1 MKLSLFCYMISLSIQ
16 KRRKLQAF
24 WLANKSAYQKK
35 GMVNKMSETYVEC
48 LVARRSSTV
57 KSFLKILLIML
68 TACFLLIGL
77 VFIPGILVAIATGIG
92 AYFMNLNANVEFEY
106 LYLDKEISVDKVM
119 AKSRRKKQATYSVDQ
134 MEILA
139 PLNSHRL
146 DSYNNRNLKTIDYS
160 SGVASQPEKRYMMV
174 CNGDTKVIL
183 EPNEAML
190 KAIRNVAPRK
200 VFTD

>member
-1 MKLSLFCYMISLSIQ
+1 
-16 KRRKLQAF
+16 
-24 WLANKSAYQKK
+24 
-35 GMVNKMSETYVEC
+35 MSETYVEC
-48 LVARRSSTV
+48 LVAQKTSTA

-68 TACFLLIGL
+68 TVCFLILGLAGLAIGL
-77 VFIPGILVAIATGIG
+77 LVAVATGIG
-92 AYFMNLNANVEFEY
+92 AYFAYMNADIEYEY

-119 AKSRRKKQATYSVDQ
+119 AKSKRKKVGTFLVDQ
-134 MEILA
+134 MEIFA

-146 DSYNNRNLKTIDYS
+146 DSFKNRNLKTLDYS
-160 SGVASQPEKRYMMV
+160 SGVANQPEKRYMMI

-183 EPNEAML
+183 EPNEAMI

>member
-1 MKLSLFCYMISLSIQ
+1 
-16 KRRKLQAF
+16 
-24 WLANKSAYQKK
+24 
-35 GMVNKMSETYVEC
+35 MSETYVEC
-48 LVARRSSTV
+48 LVAKKTSTA

-68 TACFLLIGL
+68 TVCFLILGLAGLAIGL
-77 VFIPGILVAIATGIG
+77 LVAVATGIG
-92 AYFMNLNANVEFEY
+92 AYFAYMNADIEYEY

-119 AKSRRKKQATYSVDQ
+119 AKSKRKKAGTFLVDQ
-134 MEILA
+134 MEIFA

-146 DSYNNRNLKTIDYS
+146 DSYKNRNLKTLDYS
-160 SGVASQPEKRYMMV
+160 SGVANQPEKRYMMI

-183 EPNEAML
+183 EPNEAMI

>member
-1 MKLSLFCYMISLSIQ
+1 
-16 KRRKLQAF
+16 
-24 WLANKSAYQKK
+24 
-35 GMVNKMSETYVEC
+35 MSETYVEC
-48 LVARRSSTV
+48 LVAKKASTA

-68 TACFLLIGL
+68 TVCFLILGLAGLAIGL
-77 VFIPGILVAIATGIG
+77 LVAVATGIG
-92 AYFMNLNANVEFEY
+92 AYFAYMNADIEYEY

-119 AKSRRKKQATYSVDQ
+119 AKSKRKKVGTFLVDQ
-134 MEILA
+134 MEIFA

-146 DSYNNRNLKTIDYS
+146 DSYKNRNLKTLDYS
-160 SGVASQPEKRYMMV
+160 SGVANQPEKRYMMV

-183 EPNEAML
+183 EPNEAMI